1 MAGLVVTYFVCMGT
15 LILYFDLTVA
25 WATTQ
30 SEISAVAAGDGAKLV
45 FTGLFFG
52 PTASLLLATAG
63 FVVNYLRRK
72 VNISRLSRSHHDVD
86 VTLGRPT
93 NPHQSNN
100 PYCPP
105 DPA

>member
-1 MAGLVVTYFVCMGT
+1 MLAYLVACFYCKHQLLYAALTMAGLVVTYFVCMGT

-72 VNISRLSRSHHDVD
+72 
-86 VTLGRPT
+86 
-93 NPHQSNN
+93 
-100 PYCPP
+100 
-105 DPA
+105 